1 MITLITGSDS
11 VKCFTFFALGG
22 VFEMSAKWRR
32 AGEFIF
38 PFFNGLAIKSVFEG
52 CFLNLYMEEF
62 DEFDE
67 FLQVLL

>member
-22 VFEMSAKWRR
+22 VFEMSAKRRR

-38 PFFNGLAIKSVFEG
+38 PFLNGLAIKSVS
-52 CFLNLYMEEF
+52 
-62 DEFDE
+62 
-67 FLQVLL
+67 